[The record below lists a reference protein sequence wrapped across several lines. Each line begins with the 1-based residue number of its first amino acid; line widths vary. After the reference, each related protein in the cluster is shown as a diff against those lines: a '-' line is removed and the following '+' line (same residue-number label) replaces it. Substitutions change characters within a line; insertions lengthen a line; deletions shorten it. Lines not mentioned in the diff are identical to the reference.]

1 MRRLLILVDNPI
13 YKKKEIERWLL
24 LLQQSEVDLLHDKNI
39 ISVQSKH
46 GLNMQMKLQ
55 NNYLLLDYL

>member
-1 MRRLLILVDNPI
+1 MRRLLILVDRSI
-13 YKKKEIERWLL
+13 YEKKEIEKWLL
-24 LLQQSEVDLLHDKNI
+24 LQESEVDLIHDKNI

-55 NNYLLLDYL
+55 KNYLLLDYL